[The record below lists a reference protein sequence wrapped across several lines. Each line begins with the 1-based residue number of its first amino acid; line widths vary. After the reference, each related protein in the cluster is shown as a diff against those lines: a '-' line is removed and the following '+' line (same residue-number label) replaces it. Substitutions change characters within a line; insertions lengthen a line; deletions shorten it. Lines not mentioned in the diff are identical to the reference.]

1 MTGYHRLRF
10 TASRYEGSW
19 SQQIWP
25 LHWFP
30 LRRLGRKA
38 TVVSGQTKLDT
49 DIDATHGGLTSL
61 RLVLPEEAVSD
72 RMVLAASRVLEL
84 AL

>member
-1 MTGYHRLRF
+1 MKEVG
-10 TASRYEGSW
+10 A
-19 SQQIWP
+19 
-25 LHWFP
+25 
-30 LRRLGRKA
+30 
-38 TVVSGQTKLDT
+38 KLDT